1 MSDSTPFE
9 RGIDRGVD
17 PAESVVRRYAP
28 ALRLPEE
35 HAPEEDFRAL
45 LEKCSIAEGIRWF
58 PLCTFEGVAI
68 DVLDETSRMRTGTLK
83 SIDGCV
89 TTAACLARRYA
100 RIVFETGGNTGMAL
114 AAYGQRA
121 GLETFCVVPEENVA
135 LLDSRV
141 FAHGSTRLIAVGD
154 PAMVRPTAERLS
166 ERYDVPRVPRPTWR
180 HLASRFRGSFVLEQL
195 LRGERWTHF
204 VQTISAAFGPIG
216 IYDAL
221 NGHDVPTPTFIGVQQ
236 AENCAMFTAW
246 RAGSPDVRTR
256 PVRST
261 AALLSPVM
269 YDARPQTYGTFERLS
284 NLLARTSGRLTT
296 LDHDGFERLLDEH
309 PVGRELLS
317 CLADRGVTITCRDGR
332 IVERTGLMA
341 ILGALDEVDNGRIA
355 RGSRVLVALT
365 SGAGTSDGRAVPHL
379 RLNELSMLDAC
390 ADQRWFGNGRG

>member
-9 RGIDRGVD
+9 RGIARGVD
-17 PAESVVRRYAP
+17 PAESIVRRYAP

-45 LEKCSIAEGIRWF
+45 LDTCSIAEGIRWF
-58 PLCTFEGVAI
+58 PLCTYQGVAI

-121 GLETFCVVPEENVA
+121 GLETFCVVPEENLA
-135 LLDSRV
+135 LLDSHV
-141 FAHGSTRLIAVGD
+141 FGHESTRLIAVGD

-166 ERYDVPRVPRPTWR
+166 ERYGVPRVPRPTWR

-221 NGHDVPTPTFIGVQQ
+221 DGHDVPTPTFIGVQQ

-246 RAGSPDVRTR
+246 RAGSPDIRTR

-269 YDARPQTYGTFERLS
+269 VRRQAADVRHVRTALEPAGPHQRPPDDARSRWIRTAAGRASCWT
-284 NLLARTSGRLTT
+284 RTSLASRRSRRN
-296 LDHDGFERLLDEH
+296 DHVPRRSDRRAFRTDGD
-309 PVGRELLS
+309 P
-317 CLADRGVTITCRDGR
+317 
-332 IVERTGLMA
+332 
-341 ILGALDEVDNGRIA
+341 
-355 RGSRVLVALT
+355 
-365 SGAGTSDGRAVPHL
+365 GRAERSRHRSNCGRQP
-379 RLNELSMLDAC
+379 C
-390 ADQRWFGNGRG
+390 AGRPDQRRRHWRWPRRSSPASERSQRARRLR